1 MMMMLRKRRR
11 RRSSSGGKAPARGRS
26 STRSNNIIT
35 PAKGR
40 SRSINTPPRSSSRT
54 RSVNTPPRSSSRT
67 RSVNTPHRSS
77 SRSRSVNT
85 PPRSRSRSRSV
96 NTPPRSRSRSVNT
109 PRRSRSVNTPPR
121 SRSRSVNTPP
131 RSSSVN
137 TAVRGRRSSVNT
149 PSRGRSSIGKAP
161 VRGRSSSVNTTVRGR
176 SSSVNTT
183 VRGRSSS
190 GKASVRGRSS
200 SVNMTVRGRSSSGK
214 APVSGRSSIGKAPV
228 RGRSSIGKAPVR
240 GRSSIGKAPVRR
252 GRGRSGVGFDEFGF
266 SFIKRRERT
275 LQHRSHDYSYPQPN
289 PIKVKEL
296 CELLSYWNGSS
307 FICKSQIERFI
318 RIGIP
323 PALRCRVWKC
333 LLDIEKVRDASSFN
347 YQVCLR
353 EIRKPLVDLS
363 VSEYSIIS
371 AISTLGEREN
381 EFGSAAAESL
391 GVDVAL
397 FRQIALDLQRSF
409 PTHRSLMGD
418 SPEAIE
424 GQAKLFRVLTAY
436 ASYNPQIG
444 YSQGMSYIAAVLLML
459 LGEEDAF
466 WALVVLLE
474 KPKYL
479 SELFDSSLKKI
490 QHQALVFQQLLK
502 HRKPQVYQHLE
513 NLGVSSVHF
522 IMQWF
527 LTLFTS
533 LPCWDSVLA
542 IWDLF
547 LLHGMVV
554 VFRAGLTVLQLLESR
569 LMSMTE
575 EAAVLP
581 VLLHVPIDVSQ
592 YRVLIPA
599 LWSTEVQEWEIT
611 CMNRLILEETDEGHD
626 AESSRNSPTS
636 LSCVEQT
643 EHRAEEEKNEAPGKE
658 AVGSGGRNV
667 FARMLKAAHRYLAD
681 ASKQSVTKSTAS
693 PGKSSPAAARLH
705 NKRTSTSFSLTRR
718 RKSKL
723 RQSQNAS
730 VARKASFIVQDA
742 DGCTTEDR
750 SPIPLRRLSSGP
762 VGRVARR
769 RSGVQSTRV
778 RSLLHRIS
786 RMSDNLTNPSPN
798 SSCSRPDWNEAS
810 AEHQESPCRILSP
823 GRAPLTEI
831 IIGSSSGIQIRESQL
846 I

>member
-1 MMMMLRKRRR
+1 MLRKRR
-11 RRSSSGGKAPARGRS
+11 SSSRGKAPARGRS

-35 PAKGR
+35 PAEGR
-40 SRSINTPPRSSSRT
+40 RRSINTPPRSSSRT

-67 RSVNTPHRSS
+67 GSVNTQF
-77 SRSRSVNT
+77 
-85 PPRSRSRSRSV
+85 
-96 NTPPRSRSRSVNT
+96 
-109 PRRSRSVNTPPR
+109 R

-131 RSSSVN
+131 RSSSRSVNTPPRSSSRSRSVNTPPSSRSRCVNTPPRSSSRSVNTPPSSSSVN
-137 TAVRGRRSSVNT
+137 TAVRSRRSS
-149 PSRGRSSIGKAP
+149 GKAP

-176 SSSVNTT
+176 SSSGKAPVRGRSSSVNTT

-190 GKASVRGRSS
+190 GKAPVRGRSS
-200 SVNMTVRGRSSSGK
+200 SGKAPVRGKSSIGK

-228 RGRSSIGKAPVR
+228 RGRSSIGKAPVW
-240 GRSSIGKAPVRR
+240 GRSSMGKAPVRG
-252 GRGRSGVGFDEFGF
+252 GRGRSNVGFDEFGF
-266 SFIKRRERT
+266 SYIKRRERT

-307 FICKSQIERFI
+307 FICRSQIERFI

-569 LMSMTE
+569 LMSMSE

-626 AESSRNSPTS
+626 AEERSRNSPRS
-636 LSCVEQT
+636 LSRVDQT
-643 EHRAEEEKNEAPGKE
+643 EHRAKVEKNEAPGKE
-658 AVGSGGRNV
+658 AVGTGGRNV

-681 ASKQSVTKSTAS
+681 VSKQSVTKISDS
-693 PGKSSPAAARLH
+693 PPEAEFGSRGSSSSQ
-705 NKRTSTSFSLTRR
+705 TQRR
-718 RKSKL
+718 
-723 RQSQNAS
+723 
-730 VARKASFIVQDA
+730 
-742 DGCTTEDR
+742 
-750 SPIPLRRLSSGP
+750 P
-762 VGRVARR
+762 V
-769 RSGVQSTRV
+769 
-778 RSLLHRIS
+778 H
-786 RMSDNLTNPSPN
+786 
-798 SSCSRPDWNEAS
+798 PDWNEAS

-831 IIGSSSGIQIRESQL
+831 IIGSSSSIQIRESQL

>member
-1 MMMMLRKRRR
+1 M
-11 RRSSSGGKAPARGRS
+11 
-26 STRSNNIIT
+26 
-35 PAKGR
+35 
-40 SRSINTPPRSSSRT
+40 
-54 RSVNTPPRSSSRT
+54 
-67 RSVNTPHRSS
+67 
-77 SRSRSVNT
+77 
-85 PPRSRSRSRSV
+85 
-96 NTPPRSRSRSVNT
+96 
-109 PRRSRSVNTPPR
+109 
-121 SRSRSVNTPP
+121 
-131 RSSSVN
+131 
-137 TAVRGRRSSVNT
+137 
-149 PSRGRSSIGKAP
+149 
-161 VRGRSSSVNTTVRGR
+161 
-176 SSSVNTT
+176 
-183 VRGRSSS
+183 
-190 GKASVRGRSS
+190 
-200 SVNMTVRGRSSSGK
+200 
-214 APVSGRSSIGKAPV
+214 
-228 RGRSSIGKAPVR
+228 
-240 GRSSIGKAPVRR
+240 
-252 GRGRSGVGFDEFGF
+252 
-266 SFIKRRERT
+266 
-275 LQHRSHDYSYPQPN
+275 
-289 PIKVKEL
+289 
-296 CELLSYWNGSS
+296 
-307 FICKSQIERFI
+307 IERFI

-397 FRQIALDLQRSF
+397 FRQIALDLQRSFPTHRSLMGDSPEAIEGQAKLFRVLTAYASYNPQIGYSQGMSYIAAVLLMLLERSF

-626 AESSRNSPTS
+626 AGTHTHTHTHTYTHTTSSNLGTDLQP
-636 LSCVEQT
+636 V
-643 EHRAEEEKNEAPGKE
+643 
-658 AVGSGGRNV
+658 
-667 FARMLKAAHRYLAD
+667 
-681 ASKQSVTKSTAS
+681 
-693 PGKSSPAAARLH
+693 
-705 NKRTSTSFSLTRR
+705 LT
-718 RKSKL
+718 
-723 RQSQNAS
+723 
-730 VARKASFIVQDA
+730 
-742 DGCTTEDR
+742 
-750 SPIPLRRLSSGP
+750 
-762 VGRVARR
+762 
-769 RSGVQSTRV
+769 
-778 RSLLHRIS
+778 
-786 RMSDNLTNPSPN
+786 
-798 SSCSRPDWNEAS
+798 
-810 AEHQESPCRILSP
+810 
-823 GRAPLTEI
+823 
-831 IIGSSSGIQIRESQL
+831 
-846 I
+846 